1 MPCYQ
6 VQTVSVEFHVAHV
19 DLLEQAV
26 RSLGWS
32 SVVSADRRRWT
43 VGPYMQSIAIDLDA
57 GKADVRIDQRIYL
70 NQLKRA
76 YSQQAV
82 KLAAKLGGW
91 QLKSLTAT
99 KGQLL
104 RGVL

>member
-6 VQTVSVEFHVAHV
+6 VQTVSVEFKVAHV
-19 DLLEQAV
+19 DMLYKAAENLGYSWTKNENQIILTSAGSVIAV
-26 RSLGWS
+26 
-32 SVVSADRRRWT
+32 
-43 VGPYMQSIAIDLDA
+43 DLTRGTA
-57 GKADVRIDQRIYL
+57 EARDQRL
-70 NQLKRA
+70 VNELKRA
-76 YSQQAV
+76 YSQQAL

-91 QLKSLTAT
+91 QNINLTST